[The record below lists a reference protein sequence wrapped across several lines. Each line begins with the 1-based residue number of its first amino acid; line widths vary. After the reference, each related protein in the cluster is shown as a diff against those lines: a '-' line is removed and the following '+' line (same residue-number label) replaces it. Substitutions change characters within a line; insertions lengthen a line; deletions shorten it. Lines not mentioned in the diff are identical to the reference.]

1 MDQHGPQV
9 KEMHMELT
17 CEFGDGLDLA
27 SMTPAERAEFD
38 AVCEDRVRDAVAY
51 QMSNETDDLPY

>member
-1 MDQHGPQV
+1 MNDNMNV
-9 KEMHMELT
+9 KLT

-38 AVCEDRVRDAVAY
+38 AVCEARVTDAVAY
-51 QMSNETDDLPY
+51 QMDNETDDLPY